1 MDPEQENKVPPVA
14 RQPLANHSILNPNA
28 DEYCSP
34 ERHSSEGNNHRELSE
49 ASDGHHPYARTYSN
63 M

>member
-34 ERHSSEGNNHRELSE
+34 ERHSSEGNNHLELSE
-49 ASDGHHPYARTYSN
+49 ASDGHHP
-63 M
+63 